1 MPLDIFAAGPL
12 HWLRD
17 YLNAHP
23 RAESFAQFV
32 VTPIEAITKKPVFG
46 CQSCGQCLLHHNGLT
61 CPMRCPKNIR
71 NGPCG
76 GVRMNGHCEVYPERW
91 CVWYLAYRRSQ
102 QMPIWR
108 ESMFE
113 IHPAV
118 NWQLVNSAS
127 WVNLITGR
135 DAGIPPKPP
144 EAKPK
149 AAAKPAPNPEAAGT
163 PKSA

>member
-1 MPLDIFAAGPL
+1 MAIDLFAAGAL
-12 HWLRD
+12 RWLRD

-23 RAESFAQFV
+23 GAENLARFLA
-32 VTPIEAITKKPVFG
+32 TPVEAATKKTLFG

-76 GVRMNGHCEVYPERW
+76 GVRANGHCEVYAERW

-102 QMPIWR
+102 QLPLWR

-113 IHPAV
+113 NHPAV
-118 NWQLVNSAS
+118 NWELVNSS
-127 WVNLITGR
+127 SGVNWVTGR
-135 DAGIPPKPP
+135 DVGIKTLKTRDGEKTPGPRKD
-144 EAKPK
+144 
-149 AAAKPAPNPEAAGT
+149 AASG
-163 PKSA
+163 